1 MFSDHWKLGRT
12 FFTPQQRT
20 VFISSV
26 ECNEKRLGVNY
37 SQGHGGW
44 SSVFT
49 GLVSSRNGKIPIE
62 SLVSILTTSSEIRIE
77 MSLPESSI
85 ANLQYPDT
93 FPSPPNEESA
103 VEEDRGVDNSFGDVL
118 SPSSS
123 SSTAVQRRRRT
134 GSIDGNQQQSWY
146 YYLIEIA
153 LRRIG
158 NRVLNAFY
166 KNSSYPGYGIPV
178 SEMMRIA
185 TDFETQLQ
193 QW

>member
-1 MFSDHWKLGRT
+1 MVMFPLKQ
-12 FFTPQQRT
+12 F
-20 VFISSV
+20 
-26 ECNEKRLGVNY
+26 
-37 SQGHGGW
+37 
-44 SSVFT
+44 
-49 GLVSSRNGKIPIE
+49 
-62 SLVSILTTSSEIRIE
+62 VSILIAYSEIRIE

-103 VEEDRGVDNSFGDVL
+103 VEDDEVVNAKTFGDML

-123 SSTAVQRRRRT
+123 ASVQKRRRT
-134 GSIDGNQQQSWY
+134 GSIDQSQQQSWY

-158 NRVLNAFY
+158 NRILNAFY
-166 KNSSYPGYGIPV
+166 RNGSYPGYGMQV
-178 SEMMRIA
+178 AEMMRIA
-185 TDFETQLQ
+185 TDFEAQLQ